1 MESKNI
7 YTLKDVSKIMNK
19 SESTIRTW
27 KRVGAMPQELFKKV
41 GGTIFVIK
49 PKFDEWL
56 VSQ

>member
-1 MESKNI
+1 MESKFI
-7 YTLKDVSKIMNK
+7 YTIKDIAKIMSA

-27 KRVGAMPQELFKKV
+27 KRDGAMPQELFKKV
-41 GGTIFVIK
+41 GGTLFVIK